1 MKVLGICGLP
11 GSGKSTVIDAVKDL
25 GIVITMGDVIRKEA
39 KLRNINLTSDNL
51 GRLAKE
57 LREKGGSEIVAKKCV
72 EMISEF
78 RTEIIIIDGVRSLE
92 EIDVF
97 RRLWKFPLIAIEL
110 NDEKRFERLTER
122 GRSDDPTNL
131 KDLRERDNR
140 EIGFGLKKVIKK
152 ANYKIINDSTIEE
165 LKKKSREL
173 VLNLIQ
179 SY

>member
-11 GSGKSTVIDAVKDL
+11 GSGKSTAIDAVKDL

-39 KLRNINLTSDNL
+39 KLRNMDPTSDNL
-51 GRLAKE
+51 GQLSKE

-72 EMISEF
+72 EMINEL
-78 RTEIIIIDGVRSLE
+78 RTEIIIIDGVRSFE
-92 EIDVF
+92 EINVF
-97 RRLWKFPLIAIEL
+97 RKLWKFPLIAIKL
-110 NDEKRFERLTER
+110 NDEKRFQRLTER
-122 GRSDDPTNL
+122 GRSDDPTKL

-140 EIGFGLKKVIKK
+140 EIGFGLKEVIKK

-173 VLNLIQ
+173 VLNIIQ

>member
-72 EMISEF
+72 EMINEL
-78 RTEIIIIDGVRSLE
+78 RTEIIIIDGVRSFE
-92 EIDVF
+92 EINVF
-97 RRLWKFPLIAIEL
+97 RKLWKFPLIAIKL
-110 NDEKRFERLTER
+110 NDEKRFQRLTER
-122 GRSDDPTNL
+122 GRSDDPTKL

-140 EIGFGLKKVIKK
+140 EIGFGLKEVIKK

-173 VLNLIQ
+173 VLNIIQ